1 MLILASYILLY
12 IKLNSFKL
20 TTQSEITSN
29 LESGKL
35 HYNASGC
42 FFFFFLLQFIYI
54 LNLGLKKQKKIQ
66 PRLLCYLLA
75 HKVVS
80 LL

>member
-20 TTQSEITSN
+20 TTRSEITSN

-42 FFFFFLLQFIYI
+42 FFFFFFTTIYLYFKSRTEKTKENPAQAI
-54 LNLGLKKQKKIQ
+54 VLF
-66 PRLLCYLLA
+66 
-75 HKVVS
+75 VS
-80 LL
+80 T